1 MSKKNKIAT
10 IILNYNSSA
19 DCHKCISYLKAQ
31 QGVEQEIVVV
41 DNCSREDDRKAVET
55 LCKEQSCTFIANNE
69 NKGYN
74 AGNNVGL
81 RYAAEKEYKFA
92 LIANPDMEF
101 PQTNYLANLL
111 AQMQEDEKIVICGSD
126 IVGADGIHQSPMGK
140 EGNWLGS
147 FGWVKDIIRRN
158 NKSDAYDFIDNYK
171 DSHYC
176 HKVSGCCFMIRTSFL
191 EKIDFF
197 DEKVFLYCEEAILS
211 RQVEIAGKRMYY
223 LATAQAV
230 HRHVK
235 SEKGDPVKRFKV
247 WGKSRCYFIDRYSK
261 DHWLGKQ
268 IAKLSMRLY
277 VLAFTLYNKTSD
289 ICILCLKNI
298 LFKHLK
304 KG

>member
-1 MSKKNKIAT
+1 MSKIDKIAT

-19 DCHKCISYLKAQ
+19 DCRKCIGYLKLQ

-41 DNCSREDDRKAVET
+41 DNCSREDDRNAVET
-55 LCKEQSCTFIANNE
+55 LCKEQNCTFIANND

-81 RYAAEKEYKFA
+81 RYAAEKGYEFA

-101 PQTNYLANLL
+101 PQTDYLATLL
-111 AQMQEDEKIVICGSD
+111 AKMQEDENIVVCGSD

-140 EGNWLGS
+140 DGNWRGS
-147 FGWVKDIIRRN
+147 FGWVRDLFG
-158 NKSDAYDFIDNYK
+158 NKSKNNDTYKFIDNYK
-171 DSHYC
+171 ENHYC

-191 EKIDFF
+191 KEIDFF

-211 RQVEIAGKRMYY
+211 RQVEMANKRMYY

-235 SEKGDPVKRFKV
+235 NEKGDPVKRFKA
-247 WGKSRCYFIDRYSK
+247 WGKSRCYFIDRYSN
-261 DHWLGKQ
+261 DHWFGKQ
-268 IAKLSMRLY
+268 VAKISMKLY
-277 VLAFTLYNKTSD
+277 VLTFTLYNK
-289 ICILCLKNI
+289 I
-298 LFKHLK
+298 K
-304 KG
+304 K

>member
-1 MSKKNKIAT
+1 MSKIDKIAT

-19 DCHKCISYLKAQ
+19 DCRKCIGYLKAQ
-31 QGVEQEIVVV
+31 QGIEQEIIVV
-41 DNCSREDDRKAVET
+41 DNRSRDDERNAVEV
-55 LCKEQSCTFIANNE
+55 LCKKQGCTFIANNE

-81 RYAAEKEYKFA
+81 RYAAEKGYEFA
-92 LIANPDMEF
+92 MIANPDMEF
-101 PQTNYLANLL
+101 PQTDYLATLL
-111 AQMQEDEKIVICGSD
+111 AQMQTDDDIVVCGSD
-126 IVGADGIHQSPMGK
+126 IVGADGIHQSPMYQD
-140 EGNWLGS
+140 GNWRGS
-147 FGWVKDIIRRN
+147 FGWIKEIFGKKK
-158 NKSDAYDFIDNYK
+158 KSDAYDFIDNYSE
-171 DSHYC
+171 SHYC

-191 EKIDFF
+191 KEINFF

-235 SEKGDPVKRFKV
+235 SDKGDPVKRFKV

-277 VLAFTLYNKTSD
+277 VLAFTLYNK
-289 ICILCLKNI
+289 I
-298 LFKHLK
+298 K
-304 KG
+304 KS